1 MLAEERLKI
10 ISDFVNDRGSATITD
25 LTTITS
31 SSESTI
37 RRDLNYLSR
46 EGKIFK
52 VHGGAVSKK
61 LDTKDEQVDKR
72 RDKYAEEKEK
82 IATYASTLIEDDDFV
97 YLDSGSTVELMVKNI
112 EATHAIFVTNSI
124 FNIKALA
131 KKNLKAFL
139 LGGEYKKST
148 DAIVG
153 EKAILELSTYNFT
166 KGFFGTNGID
176 EKRGFT
182 TPEIKEAMIKEL
194 AMKNTSEC
202 FILSDTSKFGKIS
215 AIKFSDFN
223 SATIITNKDRE
234 NEYLKYKNVMEV

>member
-31 SSESTI
+31 SSESTT

-82 IATYASTLIEDDDFV
+82 IATYASTLIAV
-97 YLDSGSTVELMVKNI
+97 SY
-112 EATHAIFVTNSI
+112 THLTLPTN
-124 FNIKALA
+124 
-131 KKNLKAFL
+131 
-139 LGGEYKKST
+139 
-148 DAIVG
+148 
-153 EKAILELSTYNFT
+153 
-166 KGFFGTNGID
+166 
-176 EKRGFT
+176 
-182 TPEIKEAMIKEL
+182 
-194 AMKNTSEC
+194 
-202 FILSDTSKFGKIS
+202 
-215 AIKFSDFN
+215 
-223 SATIITNKDRE
+223 RE
-234 NEYLKYKNVMEV
+234 V